1 MFVFQVNGAVKKAIT
16 KMVPKV
22 MVKNVMFKQK
32 ATKVSIGGTEEE
44 ASVHR
49 VNMIL
54 PNPMN
59 VNICHIIFY
68 AR

>member
-32 ATKVSIGGTEEE
+32 AAKFSDQEEVSVQNNST
-44 ASVHR
+44 
-49 VNMIL
+49 
-54 PNPMN
+54 
-59 VNICHIIFY
+59 ICINLFLKCLLYICF
-68 AR
+68 

>member
-32 ATKVSIGGTEEE
+32 AAKFSDQEEVSVQNNYTI
-44 ASVHR
+44 R
-49 VNMIL
+49 
-54 PNPMN
+54 
-59 VNICHIIFY
+59 F
-68 AR
+68 